1 MKKPEMSRNYK
12 FSLLI
17 DESTDYGCDKCLVVL
32 VRYFDMQHWAITRF
46 LDMPVCNVG
55 TGEAICEVLD
65 GTFR

>member
-1 MKKPEMSRNYK
+1 M
-12 FSLLI
+12 
-17 DESTDYGCDKCLVVL
+17 L

-65 GTFR
+65 GTFLGNDLKKIIDVHD